1 MLLNVMNAKEKVEL
15 REEFNLEVGIIICLH
30 KHAQDVK
37 VKVKLLVASVECVED
52 KWLYQVSNNLIL
64 K

>member
-1 MLLNVMNAKEKVEL
+1 MLLNAMNAKEKVEL
-15 REEFNLEVGIIICLH
+15 LEEFNLEVGIIICLH

-52 KWLYQVSNNLIL
+52 K
-64 K
+64 